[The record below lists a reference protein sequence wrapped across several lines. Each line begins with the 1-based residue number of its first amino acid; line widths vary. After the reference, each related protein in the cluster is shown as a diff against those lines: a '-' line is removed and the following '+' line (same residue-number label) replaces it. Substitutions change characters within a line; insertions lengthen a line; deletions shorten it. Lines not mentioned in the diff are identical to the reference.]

1 MAERSGKAANLL
13 RVHLANPFL
22 VLDLPADAPAEIIER
37 KGGLLLS
44 MLALGTADASQ
55 YQTPLGPRER
65 TPEMVREAM
74 AELRD
79 PGRRLIHEWWALKNE
94 A

>member
-1 MAERSGKAANLL
+1 MAEKSAKAANFLAL
-13 RVHLANPFL
+13 HLANPFL
-22 VLDLPADAPAEIIER
+22 VLDLPPDSSAAAAER

-44 MLALGTADASQ
+44 TLAVGAAEASH
-55 YQTPLGPRER
+55 YQTRFGPRKR

-79 PGRRLIHEWWALKNE
+79 PERRLIHEWWVLE
-94 A
+94 EES

>member
-1 MAERSGKAANLL
+1 MAEKSGKAANFLA
-13 RVHLANPFL
+13 RHLANPFL
-22 VLDLPADAPAEIIER
+22 VLDLPPESPAAAVER

-44 MLALGTADASQ
+44 MLALGAEEASR
-55 YQTPLGPRER
+55 YQTPSGPGKR

-79 PGRRLIHEWWALKNE
+79 PERRLIHEWWVLEDE